1 MFDQYRRGHLRIV
14 WAVKVSQRFL
24 EFLERSGQ
32 QAISQREPT
41 EKDRNLTNFE
51 VIMDISNDLHD
62 SPDINADYGGT
73 PRPQINAAHE
83 HVQNRSRF

>member
-1 MFDQYRRGHLRIV
+1 MRTS

-73 PRPQINAAHE
+73 PRPKINAARE